1 MRFICILICVL
12 ALAVLSGCDSSGGG
26 ISSAGTHYG
35 AAGSLPGSC
44 NGTGNCNAN

>member
-12 ALAVLSGCDSSGGG
+12 ALAVLSGCDSSEGGV
-26 ISSAGTHYG
+26 SSAGYHFG

-44 NGTGNCNAN
+44 NGTDDCNGN